1 MKLSRLTIA
10 LYVGLIFACGVVLG
24 VFGHSLYAVTVVK
37 SSHQSERT
45 RPTPEEVRKKT
56 LAEMQARMKLTD
68 EQVSKINSVY
78 DETRARV
85 SEVHEKYRPQM
96 DAITKDQRDKV
107 RSILSPDQVGEYEKM
122 LKERDER
129 EKQHGP
135 RGSGPGI

>member
-1 MKLSRLTIA
+1 VKLSRLTIA

-37 SSHQSERT
+37 SNQPVH

-68 EQVSKINSVY
+68 EQVSKINSIY

-85 SEVHEKYRPQM
+85 NEVHEKYRPQM

-107 RSILSPDQVGEYEKM
+107 RSVLSSEQVSEYEKM
-122 LKERDER
+122 LKERDEQR
-129 EKQHGP
+129 GGRGP
-135 RGSGPGI
+135 GPGI

>member
-10 LYVGLIFACGVVLG
+10 LYVGLIFASGVVLG

-37 SSHQSERT
+37 SNQDQFQ
-45 RPTPEEVRKKT
+45 RPRPEDVRKKT

-68 EQVSKINSVY
+68 EQVSKINSIY

-85 SEVHEKYRPQM
+85 SEVHEKYKPQM
-96 DAITKDQRDKV
+96 DAITQDQRDKV
-107 RSILSPDQVGEYEKM
+107 RSVLSPDQVGEYEKM

-129 EKQHGP
+129 EKQHGG
-135 RGSGPGI
+135 RGQGPGI

>member
-1 MKLSRLTIA
+1 VKLSRLTIA
-10 LYVGLIFACGVVLG
+10 LYVALIFASGVVLG
-24 VFGHSLYAVTVVK
+24 VFGHSLYSVTSV
-37 SSHQSERT
+37 QSGPLQ
-45 RPTPEEVRKKT
+45 RPRPEEVRKKT

-68 EQVSKINSVY
+68 EQVSKINSIY

-107 RSILSPDQVGEYEKM
+107 RSILSPEQVGEYEKM

-129 EKQHGP
+129 EKQHGG
-135 RGSGPGI
+135 RAQGPGI

>member
-1 MKLSRLTIA
+1 VKLSRLTIA
-10 LYVGLIFACGVVLG
+10 LYVGLIFASGVVLG

-37 SSHQSERT
+37 SSQQPH

-56 LAEMQARMKLTD
+56 IAEMQARMKLTD
-68 EQVSKINSVY
+68 QQVSMITSIY

-107 RSILSPDQVGEYEKM
+107 RSVLSPEQVSEYEKM

-129 EKQHGP
+129 EKQRGGK
-135 RGSGPGI
+135 GSGPGI